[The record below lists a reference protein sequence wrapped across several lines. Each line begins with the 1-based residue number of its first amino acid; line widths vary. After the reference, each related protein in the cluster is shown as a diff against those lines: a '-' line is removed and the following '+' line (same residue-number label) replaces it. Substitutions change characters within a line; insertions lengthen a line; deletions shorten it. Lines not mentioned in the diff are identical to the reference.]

1 MNTRQTA
8 FVREFLI
15 DRNATQAAIRA
26 GYSAATAS
34 SIGERLLRNVE
45 VRAAVDSGLAE
56 QATRLQITADMVQ
69 TARARLAFA
78 DPRRL
83 FDQDG
88 QPLAPNQLDEDT
100 AAAVVGIDLNDDGSV
115 KRYRLEA
122 KAPHLQAL
130 SKHFGLDERRITFP
144 LPGVEA
150 ATGCTE
156 AQAAIVAAVA
166 GGDLLASEG
175 QALSGLVEG
184 QRKALET
191 TLLELRIKAI
201 EERMGK

>member
-1 MNTRQTA
+1 MNARQAA
-8 FVREFLI
+8 FVREYLI

-26 GYSAATAS
+26 GYSPTSAYSTAERMLKYAEVAAA
-34 SIGERLLRNVE
+34 I
-45 VRAAVDSGLAE
+45 AAGQAE
-56 QATRLQITADMVQ
+56 QAKRLQITADQVQ
-69 TARARLAFA
+69 QARARCAFS

-88 QPLAPNQLDEDT
+88 QPLAPNLLDDDV
-100 AAAVVGIDLNDDGSV
+100 AAAVVGIDLAPDGSV
-115 KRYRLEA
+115 KRYRLTE
-122 KAPHLQAL
+122 KAPHLAAL

-144 LPGVEA
+144 LPAVDA

-166 GGDLLASEG
+166 GGDLLPSEG
-175 QALSGLVEG
+175 AALSGLVEG

-191 TLLELRIKAI
+191 TLLEGRIAALESKL
-201 EERMGK
+201 GK